1 FVMRYYARLTLDG
14 VRLECVAAASPGDRH
29 EPAPVDG
36 WRRVY
41 APNRP
46 LSHKGNHAARTL
58 EGRVDAVLNVGS
70 DDVCS
75 PGYIA
80 AAVNAIRG
88 GADYVVPEGLCL
100 WDLATDR
107 CMEVD
112 APRIGAGRVLSA
124 RLLDTLRWHPWPVR
138 GNVPDADM
146 DERLRQHAPEAL
158 ANPARVTGN
167 DVAGGMVVCDIKCGD
182 NIGTFDAVVR
192 RRGPQGQTRDVPRDA
207 LLSALHISTEDAD
220 ALKGAHLRF
229 RYTNALDPM
238 NPERLHPSEERPV
251 RVRAVKPFTNR
262 QEEREVRR
270 GAAFY
275 ATERRAAELHR
286 AGMVAVLDAPEGFDP
301 EAGAARRRT
310 ADVVSF
316 ASVQRR
322 PRRNVIGNT
331 GPAVKEEKAPEKAT
345 KEEKA
350 PPKRTTKDAAPAAPA
365 GVEVAEDVS
374 VYHVGGGYYQ
384 L

>member
-1 FVMRYYARLTLDG
+1 DY
-14 VRLECVAAASPGDRH
+14 PGDRL
-29 EPAPVDG
+29 EPAGEAVR
-36 WRRVY
+36 RRVY
-41 APNRP
+41 APHGP
-46 LSHKGNHAARTL
+46 MSHKGNHAARTL

-75 PGYIA
+75 PAYIE

-107 CMEVD
+107 SMEVD

-182 NIGTFDAVVR
+182 NIGTFDSVVQ

-251 RVRAVKPFTNR
+251 RVRALKPFTNR
-262 QEEREVRR
+262 QEEGAVAR

-275 ATERRAAELHR
+275 ATERRAAEPHR

-301 EAGAARRRT
+301 AAGAARRRT
-310 ADVVSF
+310 AHGVAF
-316 ASVQRR
+316 ASGERR
-322 PRRNVIGNT
+322 TRRNVIGTT
-331 GPAVKEEKAPEKAT
+331 GRAVKEEEAPEKAT

-350 PPKRTTKDAAPAAPA
+350 APRRTTKAAEPEPSAELKAAMGPLEA
-365 GVEVAEDVS
+365 NFSEDVS
-374 VYHVGGGYYQ
+374 TYHTGGGWYD
-384 L
+384 